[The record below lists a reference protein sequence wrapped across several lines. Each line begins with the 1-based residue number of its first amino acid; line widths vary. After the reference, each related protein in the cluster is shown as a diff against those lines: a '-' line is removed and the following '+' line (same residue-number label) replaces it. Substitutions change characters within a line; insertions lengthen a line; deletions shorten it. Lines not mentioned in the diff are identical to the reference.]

1 MRDLVTIKKPT
12 ECNADNTSC
21 TASLKAIQDVMD
33 VLGGKWK
40 ISIVTCLCYSPRRYS
55 ELLKL
60 VDGISGKVLSRE
72 LKDLEMN
79 KLILRTVKDTSP
91 ISVEYSITK
100 YGNTFKELIQIMAEW
115 GIKHRKE
122 IMSK

>member
-1 MRDLVTIKKPT
+1 MSQLVTLKKPAD
-12 ECNADNTSC
+12 CAASNAVC
-21 TASLKAIQDVMD
+21 TASIRAIQDIMD

-40 ISIVTCLCYSPRRYS
+40 ISIVTCVCFQPRRFS

-79 KLILRTVKDTSP
+79 KIISRTVKDTQP
-91 ISVEYSITK
+91 VTVEYALTE
-100 YGNTFKELIQIMAEW
+100 YGATFKDLIQIMAEW
-115 GIKHRKE
+115 GVKHRKA
-122 IMSK
+122 IIGK

>member
-1 MRDLVTIKKPT
+1 MGQLVTSKKPAT
-12 ECNADNTSC
+12 VNGNNAVC
-21 TASLKAIQDVMD
+21 TLSIRAIQDIMD

-40 ISIVTCLCYSPRRYS
+40 ISIVTCVCFQPRRFS

-79 KLILRTVKDTSP
+79 KLISRTVKDTQP
-91 ISVEYSITK
+91 VTVEYALTE
-100 YGNTFKELIQIMAEW
+100 YGATFKELIQIMTDW
-115 GIKHRKE
+115 GVKHRKA
-122 IMSK
+122 IIGK

>member
-1 MRDLVTIKKPT
+1 MRELVTIKKPA
-12 ECNADNTSC
+12 ECNPDNTTC

-60 VDGISGKVLSRE
+60 VEGISGKVLSRE

-79 KLILRTVKDTSP
+79 KLITRTVKDTSP
-91 ISVEYSITK
+91 ISVEYAITD

-122 IMSK
+122 IMGK

>member
-1 MRDLVTIKKPT
+1 MSKLVTVQKPA
-12 ECNADNTSC
+12 ECINDNTLC

-40 ISIVTCLCYSPRRYS
+40 ISIVTCLCYNPRRYS

-79 KLILRTVKDTSP
+79 KLITRTVKNTQP
-91 ISVEYSITK
+91 ISVEYAITD
-100 YGNTFKELIQIMAEW
+100 YGNTFKELIQTIAEW
-115 GIKHRKE
+115 GIKHRKK
-122 IMSK
+122 IIGK

>member
-1 MRDLVTIKKPT
+1 MSQLVTTKTPEKT
-12 ECNADNTSC
+12 EAINAMC
-21 TASLKAIQDVMD
+21 MASIRAIQDIMD

-40 ISIVTCLCYSPRRYS
+40 ISIVTCMCFQPRRFS

-79 KLILRTVKDTSP
+79 KIVSRTVKDTQP
-91 ISVEYSITK
+91 VTVEYALTE
-100 YGNTFKELIQIMAEW
+100 YGATFKDLIQIMAEW
-115 GIKHRKE
+115 GVKHRKA
-122 IMSK
+122 IIGK

>member
-1 MRDLVTIKKPT
+1 MGKLVTIKKS
-12 ECNADNTSC
+12 EACVNNNDSC
-21 TASLKAIQDVMD
+21 TASLRAIQDVMD

-40 ISIVTCLCYSPRRYS
+40 ISIVTCLCFNPRRFG

-79 KLILRTVKDTSP
+79 KLISRTIKDTQP
-91 ISVEYSITK
+91 ITVEYAITD
-100 YGNTFKELIQIMAEW
+100 YGITFKELIQIMSDW
-115 GIKHRKE
+115 GTKHRKK
-122 IMSK
+122 IIGK

>member
-1 MRDLVTIKKPT
+1 MSQLVTLKKPVKP
-12 ECNADNTSC
+12 EASNAVC
-21 TASLKAIQDVMD
+21 TASIRAIQDIMD

-40 ISIVTCLCYSPRRYS
+40 IPIVTCVCFQPRRFS

-79 KLILRTVKDTSP
+79 KIVSRTVKDTQP
-91 ISVEYSITK
+91 VTVEYALTE
-100 YGNTFKELIQIMAEW
+100 YGATFKDLIQIMAEW
-115 GIKHRKE
+115 GVKHRKA
-122 IMSK
+122 IIGK

>member
-1 MRDLVTIKKPT
+1 MSQLVTTKTPEKT
-12 ECNADNTSC
+12 EGNNALC
-21 TASLKAIQDVMD
+21 TASIRAIQDIMD

-40 ISIVTCLCYSPRRYS
+40 ISIVTCVCFQPRRFS

-79 KLILRTVKDTSP
+79 KIISRTVKDTQP
-91 ISVEYSITK
+91 VTVEYALTE
-100 YGNTFKELIQIMAEW
+100 YGATFQDLIQIMAQW
-115 GIKHRKE
+115 GVKHRKA
-122 IMSK
+122 IIGK

>member
-1 MRDLVTIKKPT
+1 MSKLVTARKPADCT
-12 ECNADNTSC
+12 SDNTVC

-40 ISIVTCLCYSPRRYS
+40 IAIVTCLCYSPRRYS

-79 KLILRTVKDTSP
+79 KLITRTVKNTQP
-91 ISVEYSITK
+91 ISVEYAITD
-100 YGNTFKELIQIMAEW
+100 YGNTFKELIQIIAEW
-115 GIKHRKE
+115 GIKHRKK
-122 IMSK
+122 IIGK

>member
-1 MRDLVTIKKPT
+1 MSQQVTLEKPAAA
-12 ECNADNTSC
+12 EGSNAVC
-21 TASLKAIQDVMD
+21 TASIRAIQDIMD

-40 ISIVTCLCYSPRRYS
+40 ISIVTCVCFQPRRFS

-79 KLILRTVKDTSP
+79 KIVSRTVKDTQP
-91 ISVEYSITK
+91 VTVEYALTE
-100 YGNTFKELIQIMAEW
+100 YGATFKDLIQIMAEW
-115 GIKHRKE
+115 GVKHRKA
-122 IMSK
+122 IIGK

>member
-1 MRDLVTIKKPT
+1 MSKLVTVKKPA
-12 ECNADNTSC
+12 ECINDNTVC

-40 ISIVTCLCYSPRRYS
+40 ISIVTCLCYNPRRYS

-79 KLILRTVKDTSP
+79 KLITRTVKNTQP
-91 ISVEYSITK
+91 ISVEYAITD
-100 YGNTFKELIQIMAEW
+100 YGNTFKELIQTIAEW
-115 GIKHRKE
+115 GIKHRKK
-122 IMSK
+122 IIGK

>member
-1 MRDLVTIKKPT
+1 MGKQVTIKKP
-12 ECNADNTSC
+12 ADCVVNNEMC
-21 TASLKAIQDVMD
+21 TTSLKAIQDVMD

-40 ISIVTCLCYSPRRYS
+40 ISIVTCLCFNPRRFS

-60 VDGISGKVLSRE
+60 VEGISGKVLSRE

-79 KLILRTVKDTSP
+79 KLISRTIKDTQP
-91 ISVEYSITK
+91 ITVEYAITD

-115 GIKHRKE
+115 GVKHRKK
-122 IMSK
+122 IIGK

>member
-1 MRDLVTIKKPT
+1 MSKLVTVRKPAEGT
-12 ECNADNTSC
+12 VDNTVC

-40 ISIVTCLCYSPRRYS
+40 ISIVTCLCYNPRRYS

-79 KLILRTVKDTSP
+79 KLITRTVKNTQP
-91 ISVEYSITK
+91 ISVEYAITD
-100 YGNTFKELIQIMAEW
+100 YGNTFKELIQIIAEW
-115 GIKHRKE
+115 GIRHRKK
-122 IMSK
+122 IIGK

>member
-1 MRDLVTIKKPT
+1 MSQLVTIKKPAT
-12 ECNADNTSC
+12 CVSDNEVC
-21 TASLKAIQDVMD
+21 TASMRAIQDIMD

-40 ISIVTCLCYSPRRYS
+40 ISIVTCLCFSPRRFS

-79 KLILRTVKDTSP
+79 KLISRTVKDTQP
-91 ISVEYSITK
+91 ISVEYAITE
-100 YGNTFKELIQIMAEW
+100 YGNSFKELIQIMAEW
-115 GIKHRKE
+115 GVKHRKE
-122 IMSK
+122 IIGK

>member
-1 MRDLVTIKKPT
+1 MGQLVTCKT
-12 ECNADNTSC
+12 LENAESSNAMC
-21 TASLKAIQDVMD
+21 TASIRAIQDIMD

-40 ISIVTCLCYSPRRYS
+40 ISIVTCVCFQPRRFS

-79 KLILRTVKDTSP
+79 KIVSRTVRDTQP
-91 ISVEYSITK
+91 VTVEYALTE
-100 YGNTFKELIQIMAEW
+100 YGATFKDLIQIMAEW
-115 GIKHRKE
+115 GVKHRKA
-122 IMSK
+122 IIGK

>member
-1 MRDLVTIKKPT
+1 MSKSVTLKKPAACT
-12 ECNADNTSC
+12 NDNTVC

-40 ISIVTCLCYSPRRYS
+40 ISIVTCLCYNPRRYS

-60 VDGISGKVLSRE
+60 VEGISGKVLSRE

-79 KLILRTVKDTSP
+79 KLITRTVKDTQP
-91 ISVEYSITK
+91 ISVEYAITD
-100 YGNTFKELIQIMAEW
+100 YGNTFKELIQTIAEW
-115 GIKHRKE
+115 GIKHRKK
-122 IMSK
+122 IIGK

>member
-1 MRDLVTIKKPT
+1 
-12 ECNADNTSC
+12 
-21 TASLKAIQDVMD
+21 MD

-40 ISIVTCLCYSPRRYS
+40 ISIVTCLCYNPRRYS

-72 LKDLEMN
+72 LKDLEIN
-79 KLILRTVKDTSP
+79 KLISRTVKNTQP
-91 ISVEYSITK
+91 ISVEYAITD

-115 GIKHRKE
+115 GIKHRKK
-122 IMSK
+122 IIGK

>member
-1 MRDLVTIKKPT
+1 MSKQVTLKKPAA
-12 ECNADNTSC
+12 CVPAPDSC
-21 TASLKAIQDVMD
+21 SASLKAIQDVMD

-40 ISIVTCLCYSPRRYS
+40 LAVVTCICFQPRRFS
-55 ELLKL
+55 ELLKM

-79 KLILRTVKDTSP
+79 KLISRTVKDTQP
-91 ISVEYSITK
+91 ITVEYAITP

-115 GIKHRKE
+115 GLKHRKA
-122 IMSK
+122 IIGK

>member
-1 MRDLVTIKKPT
+1 MRELVTIKKPA
-12 ECNADNTSC
+12 ECTNSNDPC

-40 ISIVTCLCYSPRRYS
+40 ISIVTCLCYNPRRYS
-55 ELLKL
+55 ELLRL

-79 KLILRTVKDTSP
+79 KLITRTVKDTQP
-91 ISVEYSITK
+91 ISVEYAITE

-115 GIKHRKE
+115 GIKHRFK
-122 IMSK
+122 IIGK

>member
-1 MRDLVTIKKPT
+1 MSQLVTVKKPA
-12 ECNADNTSC
+12 ECTNDNTVC

-40 ISIVTCLCYSPRRYS
+40 ISIVTCLCYNPRRYS

-60 VDGISGKVLSRE
+60 VEGISGKVLSRE

-79 KLILRTVKDTSP
+79 KLISRTVKDTQP
-91 ISVEYSITK
+91 ISVEYAITE

-115 GIKHRKE
+115 GTKHRKK
-122 IMSK
+122 ILGK